1 MKDLIRKTQE
11 FKDLRAKAREAIAAF
26 EDGADF
32 DFTIDRL
39 AAIGENMD
47 ILLGCR
53 RAPLDGD
60 LTYPRRGRPPRFC
73 PTPLLS
79 ARGFFCGLAVRSFCS
94 RSVLPFA
101 WHYGIMCAVAKATE
115 RKNT

>member
-39 AAIGENMD
+39 APSAIW
-47 ILLGCR
+47 
-53 RAPLDGD
+53 
-60 LTYPRRGRPPRFC
+60 
-73 PTPLLS
+73 S
-79 ARGFFCGLAVRSFCS
+79 AVEVIVFLCGS
-94 RSVLPFA
+94 
-101 WHYGIMCAVAKATE
+101 
-115 RKNT
+115 

>member
-39 AAIGENMD
+39 AAIGAKMN
-47 ILLGCR
+47 ILLG
-53 RAPLDGD
+53 
-60 LTYPRRGRPPRFC
+60 
-73 PTPLLS
+73 
-79 ARGFFCGLAVRSFCS
+79 
-94 RSVLPFA
+94 
-101 WHYGIMCAVAKATE
+101 
-115 RKNT
+115 